1 MDKKQIAWYLIFG
14 GGVIV
19 LFTFITT
26 IFSFISNHLWLSLAL
41 ISIGAGVFLLTIEK

>member
-19 LFTFITT
+19 LQTFIST
-26 IFSFISNHLWLSLAL
+26 ILSFMGNHPWLSLAFFSIL
-41 ISIGAGVFLLTIEK
+41 IGIALLTLE

>member
-26 IFSFISNHLWLSLAL
+26 IFHLSL
-41 ISIGAGVFLLTIEK
+41 IIPG